1 MQMEIKKVAHLAQS
15 DVETLVAAGKIL
27 REIVDGLDTKAIDEL
42 SNDSINLLKAVK
54 EVLTQINLD

>member
-1 MQMEIKKVAHLAQS
+1 MEIKKVAHLAQS

-42 SNDSINLLKAVK
+42 SNDSLNLLKAVK

>member
-1 MQMEIKKVAHLAQS
+1 MEIKKVAHLAQS

-27 REIVDGLDTKAIDEL
+27 REIVDGLETKAIDEL
-42 SNDSINLLKAVK
+42 SNESINLLKAVK

>member
-1 MQMEIKKVAHLAQS
+1 MEIKKVAHLAQS

-27 REIVDGLDTKAIDEL
+27 REIVDGLETKAIDEL
-42 SNDSINLLKAVK
+42 STDSINLLKAVK

>member
-1 MQMEIKKVAHLAQS
+1 MEIKKVAHLAQS

-42 SNDSINLLKAVK
+42 SNESINLLKAVK
-54 EVLTQINLD
+54 DVLTQINLD

>member
-1 MQMEIKKVAHLAQS
+1 MEIKKVAHLAQA

-27 REIVDGLDTKAIDEL
+27 REIVDGLDTKTIDEL
-42 SNDSINLLKAVK
+42 SNESINLLKAVK

>member
-1 MQMEIKKVAHLAQS
+1 MEIKKVAHLAQS
-15 DVETLVAAGKIL
+15 DVETLVVAGKIL

-42 SNDSINLLKAVK
+42 SNESINLLKAVK

>member
-1 MQMEIKKVAHLAQS
+1 MEIKKVAHLAQS

-42 SNDSINLLKAVK
+42 SIESINLLKAVK

>member
-1 MQMEIKKVAHLAQS
+1 MEIKKVAHLAQS

-27 REIVDGLDTKAIDEL
+27 REIVDGLDTKTIDKL
-42 SNDSINLLKAVK
+42 SNESINLLKAVK

>member
-1 MQMEIKKVAHLAQS
+1 MEIKKVAHLAQA

-42 SNDSINLLKAVK
+42 SNDSINLLKAIK

>member
-1 MQMEIKKVAHLAQS
+1 MEIKKVAHLAQA

>member
-1 MQMEIKKVAHLAQS
+1 MEIKKVAHLAQS

-42 SNDSINLLKAVK
+42 STDSINLLKAVK

>member
-1 MQMEIKKVAHLAQS
+1 MEIKKVAHLAQA

-42 SNDSINLLKAVK
+42 SNESINLLKAVK

>member
-1 MQMEIKKVAHLAQS
+1 MEIKKVAHLAQA
-15 DVETLVAAGKIL
+15 DIETLVAAGKIL

>member
-1 MQMEIKKVAHLAQS
+1 MEIKKVAHLAQS

-54 EVLTQINLD
+54 EVLTQITLD

>member
-1 MQMEIKKVAHLAQS
+1 MEIKKVAHLARS

-27 REIVDGLDTKAIDEL
+27 REIVDGLDTKTIDEL
-42 SNDSINLLKAVK
+42 SNESINLLKAVK

>member
-1 MQMEIKKVAHLAQS
+1 MEIKKVAHLAQA
-15 DVETLVAAGKIL
+15 DIETLVAAGKIL

-42 SNDSINLLKAVK
+42 SNESINLLKAVK

>member
-1 MQMEIKKVAHLAQS
+1 MEIKKVAHLAQS

-54 EVLTQINLD
+54 EVLDTIISE

>member
-1 MQMEIKKVAHLAQS
+1 MEIKKVAHLAQS

-42 SNDSINLLKAVK
+42 SNDSVNLLKAVK

>member
-1 MQMEIKKVAHLAQS
+1 MEIKKVAHLAQF

-42 SNDSINLLKAVK
+42 SNESINLLKAVK

>member
-1 MQMEIKKVAHLAQS
+1 MEIKKVACLAQS

-27 REIVDGLDTKAIDEL
+27 REIVDGLETKAIDEL

>member
-1 MQMEIKKVAHLAQS
+1 MEIKKVAHLAQS

-27 REIVDGLDTKAIDEL
+27 REIVDGLDSKAIDEL
-42 SNDSINLLKAVK
+42 STDSINLLKAVK

>member
-1 MQMEIKKVAHLAQS
+1 MEIKKVAHLAQS

-42 SNDSINLLKAVK
+42 SNESINLLKAVK

>member
-1 MQMEIKKVAHLAQS
+1 MEIKKVAHLAQS

-42 SNDSINLLKAVK
+42 SNESINLLKAVK
-54 EVLTQINLD
+54 EVLTQINLE

>member
-1 MQMEIKKVAHLAQS
+1 MEIKKVAHLAQS

-27 REIVDGLDTKAIDEL
+27 REIVDGLETKAIDEL
-42 SNDSINLLKAVK
+42 STESINLLKAVK

>member
-1 MQMEIKKVAHLAQS
+1 MEIKKVAHLAQS
-15 DVETLVAAGKIL
+15 DVETLVAAWKIL
-27 REIVDGLDTKAIDEL
+27 REIVDGLDTQAIDEL

>member
-1 MQMEIKKVAHLAQS
+1 MEIKKVAHLAQS

-27 REIVDGLDTKAIDEL
+27 REIVDGLDTQAIDEL

>member
-1 MQMEIKKVAHLAQS
+1 MEIKKVAHLAQS

-42 SNDSINLLKAVK
+42 SSDSINLLKAVK

>member
-1 MQMEIKKVAHLAQS
+1 MEIKKVAHLAQS

-27 REIVDGLDTKAIDEL
+27 REIVDGLETKAIDEL
-42 SNDSINLLKAVK
+42 STDSVNLLKAVK